1 MPPERSLSDGVIALR
16 LPSACDVT
24 AIAQHAQAI
33 RGLEGLWLPL
43 ETDAA
48 IERHRWLVEDWSRA
62 WAGLDSYHGPAL
74 LMSIPEAGGFVGR
87 IGFGAR
93 SKGAIELDYG
103 VAPAWRGR
111 GFATRATMLATRWL
125 LRDRGAQGVELRI
138 ASENTES
145 QRVATKAGYRLV
157 GTVRDAIDATGE
169 TYDDLRFVC
178 ITTSIG

>member
-1 MPPERSLSDGVIALR
+1 MREHPPASDVNGAQPRGVCRLGFGSRDARGFGHRAIMLGVKSHLVPPEWSLSDGVIALR

-62 WAGLDSYHGPAL
+62 WAGLDSYDGPAL

-87 IGFGAR
+87 IGFAR

-103 VAPAWRGR
+103 VAPAWQGR
-111 GFATRATMLATRWL
+111 GF
-125 LRDRGAQGVELRI
+125 RDPGDDVGDAVAI
-138 ASENTES
+138 A
-145 QRVATKAGYRLV
+145 
-157 GTVRDAIDATGE
+157 
-169 TYDDLRFVC
+169 
-178 ITTSIG
+178 